1 MAGEFATGL
10 VSIGVNR
17 GEINRKQRK
26 LDNDMR
32 LRADDRAAQAA
43 SLGISQYLANQRR
56 LDEQKKAQDEDRAA
70 RIEAERLASQNAEN
84 NRQNVPTEKP
94 TEKPKEKPTFDI
106 PPKDV
111 PKATEIVRQIVGAN
125 DSILKAGK
133 IEQGIGQITKA
144 YDDAAKSGNP
154 AIYKLALAAS
164 GLHPNMTQPDDF
176 SVKTEYDPKTREE
189 YMVAYDGSG
198 RQVSRNAT
206 GRKSEANQR
215 EPFNSQTHQERIG
228 QEMGT
233 VLGGKLDQQGR
244 RSVDNTDRYSRLNA
258 IAQGIGRDF
267 GKQFAPGEIAGAV
280 YAAEPKGQPMS
291 EAEAL
296 RKATAEA
303 EQKAGWFSPDSNDFE
318 SNGGSREK
326 FIQSRAAEIRA
337 GAAGGDLTDAEI
349 RTAAIKRL
357 GIKPPELHAQPVQQ
371 AEPIRTKP
379 LSIERDES
387 GQIVSITNRPGAEAP
402 ATSTRKLTPIASAR
416 EAMASDSSMNDY
428 TLGEQTLRGFKV
440 FNADGEHV
448 GYYGQVSQEQSQYQ
462 SQEQ

>member
-26 LDNDMR
+26 LDNELR
-32 LRADDRAAQAA
+32 LRADDRAAQQAQ
-43 SLGISQYLANQRR
+43 LGVMQYLSGQRR
-56 LDEQKKAQDEDRAA
+56 MDEQKKAQEEERAA
-70 RIEAERLASQNAEN
+70 RAEQMRAAATQAETARQDSSRATYAADMERQRQANFGLSPQDEA
-84 NRQNVPTEKP
+84 
-94 TEKPKEKPTFDI
+94 
-106 PPKDV
+106 
-111 PKATEIVRQIVGAN
+111 KATGIVKQIVNAN

-164 GLHPNMTQPDDF
+164 GLHPNMTRPDDF

-198 RQVSRNAT
+198 KQVSRNAT

-215 EPFNSQTHQERIG
+215 EPFNSQTHQERVG
-228 QEMGT
+228 QEMAT

-267 GKQFAPGEIAGAV
+267 GKQFSPGEIAGAV
-280 YAAEPKGQPMS
+280 NAAEPKGQPIS
-291 EAEAL
+291 AAQAL
-296 RKATAEA
+296 RQATAEA
-303 EQKAGWFSPDSNDFE
+303 EQKAGWLSPDSEDFE

-326 FIQSRAAEIRA
+326 FIQTRTAEILA
-337 GAAGGDLTDAEI
+337 GAGGGNLTDAEI
-349 RTAAIKRL
+349 RTAAIRRL
-357 GIKPPELHAQPVQQ
+357 GINPPDLRVQPAPQ
-371 AEPIRTKP
+371 AESLRTKP

-387 GQIVSITNRPGAEAP
+387 GRIVSITNGPTTETP
-402 ATSTRKLTPIASAR
+402 ATSTRKPTPIESAR
-416 EAMASDSSMNDY
+416 EAMTGDSAMEGY
-428 TLGEQTLRGFKV
+428 TLGDQTARGFMV
-440 FNADGEHV
+440 LDANGEHV
-448 GYYGQVSQEQSQYQ
+448 GYYGQVNSEQ